1 MKNNEYTIRIESSNP
16 EYEVDKDVQKG
27 LTADGFLLI
36 TFRDDQAVCE
46 MLDGVS
52 VVNLAD
58 WIQRKTEVGA
68 KMRQASAIAEGYLKA
83 RDIRNETMKEKDPH
97 RLVVEGPEGRPNI
110 LTVEG
115 LRDVIDAAIRRRDK
129 GEAEQE
135 GGTEA

>member
-1 MKNNEYTIRIESSNP
+1 MKNEYTIKIESSNP
-16 EYEVDKDVQKG
+16 EYEVNKDIRDG
-27 LTADGFLLI
+27 LTADGFILV
-36 TFRDDQAVCE
+36 TFRDDQAECE

-68 KMRQASAIAEGYLKA
+68 KMRQAMAIAEGYLKA
-83 RDIRNETMKEKDPH
+83 KDILDETRKEKGPH
-97 RLVVEGPEGRPNI
+97 RLVVEGSEGRPNI

>member
-1 MKNNEYTIRIESSNP
+1 MKNEYTIKIESSNP
-16 EYEVDKDVQKG
+16 EYEVDKNIRDG
-27 LTADGFLLI
+27 LKADGFILV
-36 TFRDDQAVCE
+36 TFRDEQPVCE
-46 MLDGVS
+46 VLDGVS
-52 VVNLAD
+52 VANLAG

-68 KMRQASAIAEGYLKA
+68 KMRQAMAIAEGYLKA
-83 RDIRNETMKEKDPH
+83 KDILDETRKEKGPH

>member
-16 EYEVDKDVQKG
+16 EYEVDKDIRDG
-27 LTADGFLLI
+27 LTVDGFLLI
-36 TFRDDQAVCE
+36 TFQDDQPVCE
-46 MLDGVS
+46 IMNGVS
-52 VVNLAD
+52 VANLAK
-58 WIQRKTEVGA
+58 WIERETETGA
-68 KMRQASAIAEGYLKA
+68 VMRQASAIAEGYLKA
-83 RDIRNETMKEKDPH
+83 KDIMAKAMKEKGPS
-97 RLVVEGPEGRPNI
+97 RLVVEGLEGRANI

>member
-1 MKNNEYTIRIESSNP
+1 MKNEYTIKIESSNP
-16 EYEVDKDVQKG
+16 EYKVDEDVQKR
-27 LTADGFLLI
+27 LKADGFLLV
-36 TFRDDQAVCE
+36 TFRDEQPVCE
-46 MLDGVS
+46 VLDGVS

-58 WIQRKTEVGA
+58 WIERKTEVGA
-68 KMRQASAIAEGYLKA
+68 KMRQASAIAEGFLKA
-83 RDIRNETMKEKDPH
+83 KAIVNETRKEKGPH

>member
-1 MKNNEYTIRIESSNP
+1 MKNEYTIRIESSNP
-16 EYEVDKDVQKG
+16 EYEVDKDIRDG

-36 TFRDDQAVCE
+36 AFQDDQPVCE
-46 MLDGVS
+46 IMNGVS

-58 WIQRKTEVGA
+58 WIKMKTETGA
-68 KMRQASAIAEGYLKA
+68 VMRQASAIAEGYLKA
-83 RDIRNETMKEKDPH
+83 KDIRDETKKEKGPG
-97 RLVVEGPEGRPNI
+97 RLVVEGLEGRANI